1 MKYFIL
7 KSADYM
13 DLVAQVDEF
22 LKFDWKCQG
31 GITVSH
37 DGVFYQA
44 ITNES
49 DNPHIPLVD
58 EEDK

>member
-7 KSADYM
+7 RSADHM

-22 LKFDWKCQG
+22 LKYGWQCKG
-31 GITVSH
+31 GIAIAH

-58 EEDK
+58 DD